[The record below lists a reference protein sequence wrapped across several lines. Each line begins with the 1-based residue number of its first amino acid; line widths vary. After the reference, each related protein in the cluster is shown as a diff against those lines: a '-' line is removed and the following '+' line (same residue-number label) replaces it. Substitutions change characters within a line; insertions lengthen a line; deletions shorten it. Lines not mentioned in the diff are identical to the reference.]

1 MSEQPSGRIPGFVL
15 VLIGTGLVGVAG
27 YVITW
32 LVPRVIGVSA
42 YAGFAVFWAGLFL
55 VVAALSGIQ
64 AETTRSVHSDPPE
77 GRVPARASV
86 FAVGAALV
94 VLVAVVVTAP
104 LWVGPVFGGDWGLV
118 WPLALGTAAYVPLAV
133 VTGTLYSRKAWKSIF
148 LVVITEGLLRLVLI
162 AAVLFVTSSIDALAW
177 ATAIPTPVA
186 AIVGIVLVNR
196 PGALASYLDVGYR
209 RLTWNTART
218 IVAAASMGMLVSGFP
233 TLLTATSPGVPAA
246 ELGLVILAATIVRAP
261 LIVVAMAAQSYLIVL
276 FRGAGERMFRLVFVL
291 EVAAI
296 VGGVVLGLIAWVI
309 GPPVFSFLFPGT
321 DVPPGWLLGSFVGT
335 AGVLAGMGISAPAVL
350 VLGKHSVFTAGWLV
364 AAVGTFVALLLPLP
378 LDQRAAL
385 ALLIGPLA
393 GLLVHTGYLV
403 TVRRTVP
410 VEAPVP

>member
-1 MSEQPSGRIPGFVL
+1 MSEQSSGRAPGFLL
-15 VLIGTGLVGVAG
+15 VLIGTGVVGVAG

-32 LVPRVIGVSA
+32 LVPRVIGVSD
-42 YAGFAVFWAGLFL
+42 YAAFAVFWAGLFL

-64 AETTRSVHSDPPE
+64 AETTRSVQADPPH
-77 GRVPARASV
+77 GRVPAKTSV

-104 LWVGPVFGGDWGLV
+104 LWVGPVFGGDWALV
-118 WPLALGTAAYVPLAV
+118 WPLALGASAYVPLGV
-133 VTGTLYSRKAWKSIF
+133 VTGTLYSRRAWKSIF
-148 LVVITEGLLRLVLI
+148 LVVITEGLLRLILI
-162 AAVLFVTSSIDALAW
+162 GGVLFVTSSIDALAW

-186 AIVGIVLVNR
+186 AIVGLVLVNR
-196 PGALASYLDVGYR
+196 PGAATSYLDVGYR

-233 TLLTATSPGVPAA
+233 TLLTATSPGVPAK

-276 FRGAGERMFRLVFVL
+276 FRGAGERMFRFVFVL
-291 EVAAI
+291 EVLAI
-296 VGGVVLGLIAWVI
+296 VGGAILGLVAWLI
-309 GPPVFSFLFPGT
+309 GPPVFAFLFPGT
-321 DVPPGWLLGSFVGT
+321 EVPPGWLLGAFVGT

-350 VLGKHSVFTAGWLV
+350 VLGKHSVFTAGWLI
-364 AAVGTFVALLLPLP
+364 AAVGTTLALLLPLP
-378 LDQRAAL
+378 IDQRAAL

-403 TVRRTVP
+403 AARRSAA
-410 VEAPVP
+410 VETIAN